1 MKRQLAFLLA
11 RAQVPIEWL
20 KPPSEDEDAEG
31 DFQDELPE
39 DLAECL
45 TNAKL
50 STHFRDF
57 GKELGVSDPKS
68 LEDIYKSH
76 LDNTSKLLNNFVNP
90 AESSILY

>member
-20 KPPSEDEDAEG
+20 KPPSEDEDAES

-76 LDNTSKLLNNFVNP
+76 LDNTS
-90 AESSILY
+90 